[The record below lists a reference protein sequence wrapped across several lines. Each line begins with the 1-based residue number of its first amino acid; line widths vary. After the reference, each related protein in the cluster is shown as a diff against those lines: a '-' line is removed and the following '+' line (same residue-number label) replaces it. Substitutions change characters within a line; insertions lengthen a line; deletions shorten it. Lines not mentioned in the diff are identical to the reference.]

1 MTMTKDAGCHLAVYC
16 AASNE
21 YLVMRVPE
29 WG

>member
-21 YLVMRVPE
+21 YLVVRVPE
-29 WG
+29 